1 MSQRWMKGQ
10 RCLAPDNGAE
20 RGRKTSSFSGEGPQ
34 GSCKPSAPLAHTQRP
49 KSGCAGGVNP
59 CPGFRGPCA
68 IAQTPTTESGGGI
81 SPGEDISL
89 AADDV
94 ACHSSFKKAVTYRQ
108 CDAVLKA
115 GPSRALHVL
124 TFVVATTQ
132 NIRFGTNN
140 CFSTWVSCIFLDSQ
154 EALTSGISLY
164 CAGLRCR
171 GCQLHLVWA
180 TVSWRE
186 NERHEARQLQKWC
199 QCHLH
204 PVPSVAARPP
214 SSLRRG
220 RPLPSGLSACPRM
233 LSFCDSRILAWL
245 GYALSSGCHEAAAK
259 GLAGLPSHVV
269 AWPGRDAPPGS
280 SGCRH
285 SGFPCRRGTAG
296 LCRPGPGRQLLRTT
310 VADCTNP
317 TRRVSAASLPT
328 SPSRVKPRA
337 KQTSL
342 HLGPAGGLRREDC
355 GGRTAEGG
363 LREPGLDEE
372 QRLQHP
378 PLPQGGAAWKL
389 FMRFQKQQGQQVY
402 GHSAS
407 FVNTAFE

>member
-1 MSQRWMKGQ
+1 M
-10 RCLAPDNGAE
+10 D
-20 RGRKTSSFSGEGPQ
+20 EG
-34 GSCKPSAPLAHTQRP
+34 
-49 KSGCAGGVNP
+49 
-59 CPGFRGPCA
+59 
-68 IAQTPTTESGGGI
+68 SGGGI

-164 CAGLRCR
+164 C
-171 GCQLHLVWA
+171 
-180 TVSWRE
+180 
-186 NERHEARQLQKWC
+186 
-199 QCHLH
+199 
-204 PVPSVAARPP
+204 
-214 SSLRRG
+214 
-220 RPLPSGLSACPRM
+220 
-233 LSFCDSRILAWL
+233 FCDSRILAWL
-245 GYALSSGCHEAAAK
+245 GYVLSSGCHEVAAK

-310 VADCTNP
+310 AADCTNP